1 MVCNINKL
9 KDEIKIIFFYISMA
23 FTRFKY
29 DDCRTVKSLQQAT
42 DPGKWILDVPGNG
55 PNPCYIED
63 PQIRVQKWGANLR
76 TNTVNLE
83 SELMGVNRRINKND
97 CLQDTY
103 EKYNVPNEEMSFP
116 VCNSQFTQESRAI
129 APAWMVRDLEQVD
142 WYYPPIDP
150 QINTCI
156 PFQNNLSTR
165 ILEKD
170 YYTPNN
176 TCTTNNVHG
185 EMPVNY
191 SYSSPSYVGGPN
203 TCLSS
208 NNCESIPRRNN

>member
-1 MVCNINKL
+1 
-9 KDEIKIIFFYISMA
+9 MA

-63 PQIRVQKWGANLR
+63 PHIRIQKWGANLR

-83 SELMGVNRRINKND
+83 SELMGVNRKVNKND
-97 CLQDTY
+97 CLTDTF
-103 EKYNVPNEEMSFP
+103 EKYNVPNNKLEFP
-116 VCNSQFTQESRAI
+116 QCNQEFTQESRTI
-129 APAWMVRDLEQVD
+129 APAWMVRDLEQVN
-142 WYYPPIDP
+142 WEYPPIDP

-170 YYTPNN
+170 YFIPNN
-176 TCTTNNVHG
+176 TCTNNTHG
-185 EMPVNY
+185 ELPTKYMN
-191 SYSSPSYVGGPN
+191 SSPKYVGGPN
-203 TCLSS
+203 NCSS
-208 NNCESIPRRNN
+208 MNNCQVITNNNQRSK